1 MQRYK
6 KDLNNN
12 RAKKRRLYEQDL
24 DNNRTRKRIRYL
36 KNV

>member
-24 DNNRTRKRIRYL
+24 DNNRAKKL
-36 KNV
+36 KNEYVI